1 MYQFVEP
8 TFEIAYLAVGLIISI
23 YVLIKSRKRIPYLL
37 LGSMGLTLVV
47 CDAMVIIPKMIGDWC
62 FDLQDIYNYVGV
74 GRSAITI
81 VMTTLFVLI
90 YFFYRKVK
98 SKEVNPVMDWFVS
111 VLAVIRIVMTLIP
124 ISDIRLAGNY
134 ERYFFRNIPFIVMSS
149 TVVFYSYKWTKTDM
163 DYLFEGIEAS
173 FIAMLAFFAVSHS
186 FNTTN
191 NFMFIFLFPVVLG
204 IVAIS
209 LIKFRFIRKRE

>member
-111 VLAVIRIVMTLIP
+111 ILAVIRIVMTLIP

-163 DYLFEGIEAS
+163 DYLFKGIEAA